1 MREQPHYERV
11 PGKWRGHASQRSES
25 LKSRPRETLTKG
37 KVDEVKLVRRGEQVE
52 GTLHLTPH
60 HLIFCHT
67 PNSGSEED
75 PSTLPEGAP
84 KVKPKELWIT
94 YPIIQNCTLRPS
106 PPASHLPSSI
116 RLRCRDF
123 TFVCF
128 CFNDEKKA
136 RDVYDSIKAWTCKL
150 GRVEKLYAFSYQ
162 PPRPEKE
169 VNGWDIYDAR
179 KEWKRQG
186 ISDKSPD
193 KGWRISRIN
202 TDYGVGLLTEREVA
216 GHHLLNLVLS
226 DLSRLVGSTY
236 RNIRQYLELCW
247 PVQITSSASC
257 SELLAPSQQLF
268 HNSQFTTTRGRPPA
282 SKYTG

>member
-1 MREQPHYERV
+1 M
-11 PGKWRGHASQRSES
+11 
-25 LKSRPRETLTKG
+25 LTSD

-67 PNSGSEED
+67 PNPVSEGA
-75 PSTLPEGAP
+75 SASLPEGAP
-84 KVKPKELWIT
+84 KVRPKELWIT
-94 YPIIQNCTLRPS
+94 YPIIQICTLRPS

-169 VNGWDIYDAR
+169 VNGWDVYDPR

-202 TDYGVGLLTEREVA
+202 TDYGVGLLTTCEVRR
-216 GHHLLNLVLS
+216 HHLLNLVLS
-226 DLSRLVGSTY
+226 DLSRFVPSTY
-236 RNIRQYLELCW
+236 LDLGQHPELCW
-247 PVQITSSASC
+247 QIQIASSAAGFD
-257 SELLAPSQQLF
+257 LLAPSEQLF
-268 HNSQFTTTRGRPPA
+268 YNSQLTTTGRGSPA
-282 SKYTG
+282 SKYPG